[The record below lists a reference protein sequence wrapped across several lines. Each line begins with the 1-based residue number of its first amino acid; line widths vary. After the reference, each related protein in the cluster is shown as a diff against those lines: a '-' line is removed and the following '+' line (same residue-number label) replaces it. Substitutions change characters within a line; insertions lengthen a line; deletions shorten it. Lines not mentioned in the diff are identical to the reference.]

1 MTSLRRTRSGRA
13 ARRARLTTLTAAATL
28 IAASLF
34 AMDVGDAD
42 EAEASHF
49 RANQT
54 TWVKTGTDT
63 VRFTLTNSWRASYYP
78 VDEVGDT
85 FDDGTFDFGDGTD
98 ETITWEAIAIDSVND
113 IVTATAVFDHTYAT
127 TGPFWAAQDN
137 CCRLGSGNGHIN
149 NSGGNIHM
157 RTYVDLSQPSSLSSA
172 VSPIV
177 GCPADSVCN
186 FTLPA
191 SNPTS
196 GTTSFRLAGAADG
209 FNVQPPGASVD
220 PVTGLYTWDTT
231 GVAMSAD
238 PLPTFYS
245 TQVIVESWDGQ
256 TLTGSIA
263 VDFFLQVGGS
273 TTNQA
278 PIFVAPTPADG
289 VPIEG
294 SVGVPLTFT
303 VAATDA
309 DDDHIV
315 LGIVN
320 LPAGAT
326 FTQTV
331 DDHGSATGEFTWT
344 PTAVGDTWVILTA
357 MDSQGLSATQ
367 RLIPLHIGA
376 AQSTTT
382 PAPTTPDTT
391 TPPPTDPP
399 PTNPPVTSPTT
410 VPPEVPTTTTAPVIP
425 TTVVPDEPTT
435 TVAETTTTADPT
447 TTVAVE
453 VSPQTT
459 QQPPAKTEAAASG
472 ELARTGSN
480 VVALGLLGL
489 GLALAG
495 AVAISSRRRLS

>member
-13 ARRARLTTLTAAATL
+13 ARRARLTALTASAMM

-34 AMDVGDAD
+34 ALDVGDAD
-42 EAEASHF
+42 DAEASHF

-54 TWVKTGTDT
+54 TWVKTGADT
-63 VRFTLTNSWRASYYP
+63 VQFTLTNSWRASYYP
-78 VDEVGDT
+78 VNNVGDT
-85 FDDGTFDFGDGTD
+85 FKDGTFDFGDGTSAS
-98 ETITWEAIAIDSVND
+98 ITWTAIAIDSVND

-127 TGPFWAAQDN
+127 TGPFWAFQDN
-137 CCRLGSGNGHIN
+137 CCRLGSANGHIN

-177 GCPADSVCN
+177 GCPADAVCN

-196 GTTSFRLAGAADG
+196 GTTSFRLAGTADG
-209 FNVQPPGASVD
+209 FGVQPPGASID

-231 GVAMSAD
+231 GVAMNSD
-238 PLPTFYS
+238 PKPTFYS

-263 VDFFLQVGGS
+263 VDFFIQVGGS

-278 PIFVAPTPADG
+278 PIFVTPTPANG
-289 VPIEG
+289 VTISG
-294 SVGVPLTFT
+294 SVGAALTFT

-309 DDDHIV
+309 DDDHIT
-315 LGIVN
+315 LGATN

-326 FTQTV
+326 FQQTV
-331 DDHGSATGEFTWT
+331 DEDGSATAEFTWT
-344 PTAVGDTWVILTA
+344 PTAVGDTYVILTA
-357 MDSQGLSATQ
+357 MDARGLWATQ
-367 RLIPLHIGA
+367 RTIPLSIGE
-376 AQSTTT
+376 AQTTTT
-382 PAPTTPDTT
+382 PEPTIPDPTT
-391 TPPPTDPP
+391 PP
-399 PTNPPVTSPTT
+399 PTNPPVIPTT
-410 VPPEVPTTTTAPVIP
+410 TVQPVVPTTTTAPVIP
-425 TTVVPDEPTT
+425 TTIAPEEPTT
-435 TVAETTTTADPT
+435 TVAETATTAEPT

-459 QQPPAKTEAAASG
+459 QSPPAKTEAASSG

-480 VVALGLLGL
+480 VAALGLLGL

-495 AVAISSRRRLS
+495 AVVISSRRRLS